1 MKVWNYVFIFV
12 TLSLILW
19 MAGIEVVGVKV
30 LLNTL
35 GFLDSNGIIDLNS
48 SNTMRVAIITLLIA
62 AVGAALV
69 IGFITKSQ
77 SENYVILPIITG
89 VGVTFGIITFIDLSY
104 SIISYGFSQADWV
117 GYITLAIFG
126 PLAIGFILSL
136 IEFFRG
142 TD

>member
-1 MKVWNYVFIFV
+1 MKVWNYIFIFV
-12 TLSLILW
+12 GLSLILW
-19 MAGIEVVGVKV
+19 VAGIEVVGVKI
-30 LLNTL
+30 LLNTI
-35 GFLDSNGIIDLNS
+35 GFLDEHGVINLDSG
-48 SNTMRVAIITLLIA
+48 NTMRTAIIALLVA

-89 VGVTFGIITFIDLSY
+89 TGITFGIFVFIDLGY
-104 SIISYGFSQADWV
+104 SIISYGFGQADWI
-117 GYITLAIFG
+117 GYITLLIFG
-126 PLAIGFILSL
+126 PLVIGFLLAL